1 VTVTAEPTTVTPP
14 AVTEPGATVT
24 ETAPAVTVTETAPA
38 VTVTAEAAP
47 AVTVTETAPA
57 VTVTAEA
64 AADRGGAP
72 SAGDGVAVEVLG
84 SLPVKGRAPK
94 TGFERDLFGSSW
106 TDAVD
111 VQGGRNGCDTRI
123 ICTPGC

>member
-1 VTVTAEPTTVTPP
+1 M
-14 AVTEPGATVT
+14 TEPGATVT

-38 VTVTAEAAP
+38 VTVT
-47 AVTVTETAPA
+47 ETAPA

-64 AADRGGAP
+64 AAGRGGTAP

-111 VQGGRNGCDTRI
+111 VQGGRNGCDTR
-123 ICTPGC
+123 